1 MKVEGGGGGI
11 EGGVVMEREGLYRPT
26 KNKLPGPILKYF
38 KIWAKFF
45 EKG

>member
-1 MKVEGGGGGI
+1 MKVEGGGGG
-11 EGGVVMEREGLYRPT
+11 GGGGLYRPT